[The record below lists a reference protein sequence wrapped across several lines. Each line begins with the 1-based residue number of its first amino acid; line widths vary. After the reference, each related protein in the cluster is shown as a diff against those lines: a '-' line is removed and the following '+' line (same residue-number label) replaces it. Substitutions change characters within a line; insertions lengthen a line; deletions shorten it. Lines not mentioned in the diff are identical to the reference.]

1 MLLTVIVTYL
11 VLGVLITMTLGDVF
25 SSVYVDWKMLW
36 FDILLFIFSVIASP
50 ILSLI
55 FIIQGV
61 VQKLKGRL

>member
-25 SSVYVDWKMLW
+25 SSVYIDWQMLW
-36 FDILLFIFSVIASP
+36 FDILLFVFAVITSP
-50 ILSLI
+50 VLSLI

-61 VQKLKGRL
+61 VEKIRGRF

>member
-25 SSVYVDWKMLW
+25 SSVYVDWQTLW
-36 FDILLFIFSVIASP
+36 FDVLLFIFSVITSP
-50 ILSLI
+50 LLSLI

-61 VQKLKGRL
+61 VEKLKGRL

>member
-25 SSVYVDWKMLW
+25 SSVYIDWQTLW
-36 FDILLFIFSVIASP
+36 FDVLLFIFSVIASP
-50 ILSLI
+50 LLSLI

-61 VQKLKGRL
+61 VEKLNGRL

>member
-25 SSVYVDWKMLW
+25 SSVYVDWQTLW
-36 FDILLFIFSVIASP
+36 FDVLLFIFSVIASP
-50 ILSLI
+50 LLSLI

-61 VQKLKGRL
+61 VEKLNGRL